1 MSLATGSRLGP
12 YEVLG
17 LIGSGGM
24 GEVYRARDP
33 RLAREVAVKVLP
45 SSFSTDPD
53 RLRRFEQ
60 EAKAAGVLNHPNIT
74 AVYDIGRQEGSTYVV
89 SELLEGETLR
99 SRLAAGAL
107 PLRKVIDYARQ
118 IASGLA
124 AAHEKGIVHRDLKP
138 ENLFV
143 TKDGRVK
150 ILDFGLAKLTHA
162 EDGSRPQ
169 TNLPT
174 ATAGTE
180 PGVVLGTLGYMSPEQ
195 VRGKP
200 ADHRSDLFA
209 FGAIL
214 YEMLSGKRAFSG
226 DSAADTMSAILMKE
240 PEELSAT
247 NRNIPPALDR
257 IVRHCLEK
265 NPEERFHSAH
275 DLAFQ
280 LEALSEASGQL
291 AAAPFPDIR
300 RRPRARGLV
309 TVIALAGAIVLGF
322 ASATLLWRSKPVAH
336 PSFQRLTFQRGNLL
350 TGRFG
355 PDGETVVYAAAWEG
369 KSSEVYSTSPKSPEF
384 RALGTP
390 NADLLAVSSNGELAV
405 SLRREHI
412 AQPSGAGTLAI
423 VPMAGGAPRPVLE
436 DVEDADWSPDG
447 KQLAV
452 QRTVQ
457 GRTRIEYPIGTLRY
471 ESRQGLRRLRIS
483 PDGKSIAFLEG
494 NPGGWTLTCLDGSG
508 TKRALAGPYAPFSR
522 FAWDPSGREIW
533 FAAEMALRAV
543 TLSGRERILFRSPNE
558 LYLHDI
564 SKHGR
569 VLVER
574 GEGRQGVIL
583 GGPGGERELGWFDG
597 SELVGLLPDGAGIVF
612 NDRGAG
618 GRRAFYLRR
627 TDGSPAIRLGEGYAS
642 DVSYDGKWVLAARP
656 ETRDHLLLYP
666 TGTGTPRTLPH
677 ASVEEVGPS
686 TFLPDGRRVLV
697 LARMKGQ
704 EFGLHVQDL
713 SGGEPRPLVG
723 RFFAPN
729 RAASPDG
736 KWVALIRGYS
746 DPIFLQPLD
755 GGQPRPVPDS
765 QGLIPVG
772 WTADG
777 DHLYVLVRESVPA
790 RIERME
796 PLTGRREPWKVFS
809 APDMATIFAMG
820 SVAISPDGRFYA
832 YGYNRSLTSDLFLVD
847 GLK

>member
-1 MSLATGSRLGP
+1 
-12 YEVLG
+12 VLG

-33 RLAREVAVKVLP
+33 RLDRDVAVKVLP

-74 AVYDIGRQEGSTYVV
+74 AVYDIGTQEGSTYVV

-99 SRLAAGAL
+99 SRLAGGAL

-150 ILDFGLAKLTHA
+150 ILDFGLAKLKHA
-162 EDGSRPQ
+162 EEGSGPQ

-195 VRGKP
+195 VRGRS

-226 DSAADTMSAILMKE
+226 GSAADTMSAILMKE

-291 AAAPFPDIR
+291 AAAAFPDIR
-300 RRPRARGLV
+300 RRPRAGRLV
-309 TVIALAGAIVLGF
+309 GAIALAGAILLGF
-322 ASATLLWRSKPVAH
+322 LAATLLWRSKPVRQ

-350 TGRFG
+350 SARFG
-355 PDGETVVYAAAWEG
+355 PDGESVVYAAAWEG
-369 KSSEVYSTSPKSPEF
+369 KSSEIYSAHPKSPEF
-384 RALGTP
+384 RALGIP
-390 NADLLAVSSNGELAV
+390 NADLLAVSPNGELAV
-405 SLRREHI
+405 SLRQQHL
-412 AQPSGAGTLAI
+412 AQPLGAGTLAI

-436 DVEDADWSPDG
+436 DVEAADWSPDG

-452 QRTVQ
+452 QRMVQ
-457 GRTRIEYPIGTLRY
+457 GRARIEYPIGTLRY
-471 ESRQGLRRLRIS
+471 EAKQILRRLRIS
-483 PDGKSIAFLEG
+483 PDGRSIAFLEG

-508 TKRALAGPYAPFSR
+508 TKRALAGPYVPFSR
-522 FAWDPSGREIW
+522 FAWDSSGKEIW
-533 FAAEMALRAV
+533 FDAEEKLRKV
-543 TLSGRERILFRSPNE
+543 TLSGRERILFSGPDR
-558 LYLHDI
+558 LLLHDV
-564 SKHGR
+564 SKDGR
-569 VLVER
+569 LLIER
-574 GEGRQGVIL
+574 AEDRQGVIL
-583 GGPGGERELGWFDG
+583 GSPGGERELGWFDD
-597 SELVGLLPDGAGIVF
+597 SDLVGLLPDGAGIVF

-618 GRRAFYLRR
+618 SRRAFYLRR
-627 TDGSPAIRLGEGYAS
+627 SDGSPAIRLGEGNAF
-642 DVSYDGKWVLAARP
+642 DVSYDGKWVLALP
-656 ETRDHLLLYP
+656 DTHRDRLLLYP
-666 TGTGTPRTLPH
+666 TGTGTPRALPH

-686 TFLPDGRRVLV
+686 IFLPDGRRILV
-697 LARMKGQ
+697 LARMKG
-704 EFGLHVQDL
+704 EDYRLHVQEL
-713 SGGEPRPLVG
+713 AAGEPRPFAG
-723 RFFAPN
+723 RFLAPI

-736 KWVALIRGYS
+736 KWVAVVRGYS
-746 DPIFLQPLD
+746 DPIFLQPLE
-755 GGQPRPVPDS
+755 GGQPRPVPGS
-765 QGLIPVG
+765 RGMVPAG

-777 DHLYVLVRESVPA
+777 NHLYVFEGESVPVSVH
-790 RIERME
+790 RME
-796 PLTGRREPWKVFS
+796 PFSGRREPWKIFS
-809 APDMATIFAMG
+809 PPDLATIFAMG
-820 SVAISPDGRFYA
+820 GVAISPDGRFYA
-832 YGYNRSLTSDLFLVD
+832 YDYNRILTSDLFLVE
-847 GLK
+847 GLR